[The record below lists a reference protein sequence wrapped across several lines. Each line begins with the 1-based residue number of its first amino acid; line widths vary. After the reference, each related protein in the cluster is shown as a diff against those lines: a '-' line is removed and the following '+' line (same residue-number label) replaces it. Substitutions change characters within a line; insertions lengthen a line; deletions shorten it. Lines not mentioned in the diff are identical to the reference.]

1 MVRKDKTGGEKI
13 KEDNKDRE
21 GIENLDIGF
30 KVLKLDSSNIKLWDS
45 SPDDLENHLWDMV
58 NPIKE
63 DRLEEDIVYE
73 IMVKYG
79 IDLTFNIEEI
89 IIAGKKAYSIGQNY
103 LIVCLDDNITFDV
116 IEEIGRL
123 KPERAVFLDSG
134 FADDNVKINAVQIL
148 KKFGVEDFRSI

>member
-1 MVRKDKTGGEKI
+1 M
-13 KEDNKDRE
+13 
-21 GIENLDIGF
+21 
-30 KVLKLDSSNIKLWDS
+30 KVLKLDSSNIKRWDS
-45 SPDDLENHLWDMV
+45 SPDNLEEHIWDMV

-63 DRLEEDIVYE
+63 DRLDEDIVYE

-79 IDLTFNIEEI
+79 IDLTLNIEEI
-89 IIAGKKAYSIGQNY
+89 SIAGKKAFSIGQNY
-103 LIVCLDDNITFDV
+103 LIVCLDKDITLGV
-116 IEEIGRL
+116 VEGIGKL